1 MLFGADQPG
10 MLEIAEPSG
19 RDGHLGL
26 FAALG
31 SSQLATGRVEHCFH
45 GIGS

>member
-10 MLEIAEPSG
+10 MLEIAEPFG

-45 GIGS
+45 GIES